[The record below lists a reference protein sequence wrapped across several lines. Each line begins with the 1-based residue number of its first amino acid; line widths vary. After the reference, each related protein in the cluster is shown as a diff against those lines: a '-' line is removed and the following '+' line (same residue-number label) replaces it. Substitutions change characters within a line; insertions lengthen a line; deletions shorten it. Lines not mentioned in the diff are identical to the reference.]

1 MKKRDDIIISY
12 DTIVDHTKNIS
23 ARLRASNIEYNYVI
37 GFGRGGLI
45 PATLIA
51 YELDIPILC
60 CSLKSYDG
68 NKRSGHFTVFQ
79 EIDFDKLIP
88 DSNIIV
94 VDDIC
99 DTGGTFKFFKKL
111 HMKNVNV
118 VTYASLFAK
127 EESKHNV
134 DLYSTLVSE
143 EWLVFP
149 WEV

>member
-1 MKKRDDIIISY
+1 MHNRDNIIISY
-12 DTIVDHTKNIS
+12 EDIVKHTKNIS
-23 ARLRASNIEYNYVI
+23 DRLRASTIEYNYVV

-51 YELDIPILC
+51 YALDIPILC

-79 EIDFDKLIP
+79 EIDFSTLIP

-99 DTGGTFKFFKKL
+99 DTGGTFKFFEKL
-111 HMKNVNV
+111 NMKNINR
-118 VTYASLFAK
+118 VTYTALFAK

-134 DLYSTLVSE
+134 HLYSALVSN